1 MPKPNTMTSKLP
13 VWPSTLGS
21 RSCSHCLSTVNT
33 PAPTSAP
40 QTWPAPPMTVMNR
53 YSMPICR
60 PNGFGL
66 TKRCMCAY
74 SQPEAQACSAAMMK
88 ITMRERAVSTPIDS
102 AMTRPPLSARI
113 ARPSRESS
121 RLRVDQTASSRKA
134 QIR

>member
-1 MPKPNTMTSKLP
+1 
-13 VWPSTLGS
+13 
-21 RSCSHCLSTVNT
+21 
-33 PAPTSAP
+33 
-40 QTWPAPPMTVMNR
+40 MTVMNR

-60 PNGFGL
+60 PNGLGF

-102 AMTRPPLSARI
+102 AITRPPLSARM

-121 RLRVDQTASSRKA
+121 RFCVDHTAISRNA